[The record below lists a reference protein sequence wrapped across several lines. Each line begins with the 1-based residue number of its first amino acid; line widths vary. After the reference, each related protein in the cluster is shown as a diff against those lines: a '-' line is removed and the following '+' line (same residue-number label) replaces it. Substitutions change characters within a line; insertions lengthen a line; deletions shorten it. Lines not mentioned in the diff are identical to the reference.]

1 MSANMSAK
9 EISEAWL
16 AFVSDTFM
24 TGEGS
29 SSSQEGDEMLRQLVE
44 SEKLQYARETWR
56 VGTDKLI
63 EEILAGTPE
72 TRRDILSNMN
82 PTAMALVQDRIQC
95 VTEVMI
101 GLTQKSLQ
109 ITAEAGPAMTAFF
122 RQMLLQKPEPAKQEP
137 KWETK
142 SNGPEGMNA
151 DQI

>member
-24 TGEGS
+24 TEEGS
-29 SSSQEGDEMLRQLVE
+29 SSSKEGDEMLRQLVE

-56 VGTDKLI
+56 TQTDKLM

-72 TRRDILSNMN
+72 TRSDILSELN
-82 PTAMALVQDRIQC
+82 PTAMALVHDRIQC

-101 GLTQKSLQ
+101 GLTQQGLQ
-109 ITAEAGPAMTAFF
+109 ITAEGGPVMTAFF
-122 RQMLLQKPEPAKQEP
+122 RQMLLQKTEVS
-137 KWETK
+137 
-142 SNGPEGMNA
+142 SNT
-151 DQI
+151 